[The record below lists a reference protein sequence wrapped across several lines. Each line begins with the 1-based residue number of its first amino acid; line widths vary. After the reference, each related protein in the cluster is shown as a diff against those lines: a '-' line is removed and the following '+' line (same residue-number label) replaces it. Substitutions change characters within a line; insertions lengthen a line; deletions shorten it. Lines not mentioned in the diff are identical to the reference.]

1 MKIVPTQFFLTR
13 GAGVHRERLTSF
25 EMALRDAG
33 IAHFNL
39 VAVSSILPPRCSII
53 SREEGIRLIEP
64 GEIVFVVLARNA
76 SNEPRRFVTAA
87 TGVSI
92 PADPEMYGY
101 LSEHHAFGQTEQ
113 EAGDYAEDLAASM
126 LATTLGVPFD
136 PDRDYN
142 ERREQ
147 YRVGGHIVDS
157 TSIAMSTMGDE
168 QGRWTTVITAAV
180 LLSSA
185 DGE

>member
-1 MKIVPTQFFLTR
+1 
-13 GAGVHRERLTSF
+13 
-25 EMALRDAG
+25 MALRDAG

-39 VAVSSILPPRCSII
+39 VAVSSILPPGCRIV
-53 SREEGIRLIEP
+53 SREEGLRSIVS
-64 GEIVFVVLARNA
+64 GEIVFVVLAKNA
-76 SNEPRRFVTAA
+76 SNEPRRVVTAA

-92 PADPEMYGY
+92 PSDPNTYGY

-113 EAGDYAEDLAASM
+113 EAGDYAEDLAATM

-142 ERREQ
+142 ERKEQ
-147 YRVGGHIVDS
+147 YKVGGHIVDS
-157 TSIAMSTMGDE
+157 TSIAISAEGDE

-180 LLSSA
+180 LLCYDALPVVDSC
-185 DGE
+185 DPD